1 MTPKYNLVEPPKYPY
16 QTQRDAVSAVA
27 KRVIA
32 GIVVKA
38 KNNRPAS
45 ARDCASVWH
54 NCRGRTSVICT
65 NRRRLVCYRVAET
78 TRGVKMHISNSKRLH
93 CAAAVAASIA
103 FFAGCDPA
111 PVLTGAMPPD
121 VIYHNGNVITGV
133 AGATPAEAVA
143 VLDGRI
149 LRVGSSD
156 ELLPIA
162 SGNTTVIDLAGAT
175 MLPGLFDNHV
185 HADAGRGLLMEW
197 KGGLISKVP
206 DWVREA
212 TTISE
217 LQHALRRESADLGN
231 NQWIVGALSREV
243 WPNVNLP
250 TRADLDEGTT
260 TNPVLLTRGPHTTVL
275 NSMALDLAGIDRSTT
290 FPGGGH
296 IGHDKDGEPNGRL
309 YDSARRLVSKVAPA
323 RDGGQLSDDQAIENL
338 RQLML
343 QFASSGVTNVNV
355 AGVRPDNLRLFQA
368 LYARH
373 GDELPRATLQI
384 RLRPGYDAYDD
395 LDESVRVA
403 IAEMEGLGFVT
414 GFGDERLQIG
424 AIKMSIDGG
433 LSAPAYWSLESY
445 ENRQDYTGA
454 IRIPAEAFY
463 PVARRA
469 HELGWQLGI
478 HTMGDAAVEMV
489 VNELEKILTELPRD
503 DHRHYLHHVAVKP
516 PQETIEK
523 MARLG
528 IGVASQPSFTVG
540 LGSFA
545 VESLAGKR
553 EATMNPTKSLQDAGV
568 WMSWGSDGAPY
579 GPRVTLWAGITR
591 KGWDDRVY
599 GPEEAV
605 SREEAIRLHTWAPA
619 YQTFTEEL
627 TGNIEAGKLAD
638 FTVVGEDIMTME
650 ADRIRYLPILRT
662 IVGGKEIYSS
672 GE

>member
-1 MTPKYNLVEPPKYPY
+1 MGDE
-16 QTQRDAVSAVA
+16 
-27 KRVIA
+27 
-32 GIVVKA
+32 
-38 KNNRPAS
+38 
-45 ARDCASVWH
+45 
-54 NCRGRTSVICT
+54 
-65 NRRRLVCYRVAET
+65 
-78 TRGVKMHISNSKRLH
+78 MHNSKSTGPFLSVFLL
-93 CAAAVAASIA
+93 AAALLS
-103 FFAGCDPA
+103 GCERA
-111 PVLTGAMPPD
+111 PVSMAATPPD
-121 VIYHNGNVITGV
+121 AIYYNGNVISGV
-133 AGATPAEAVA
+133 AGADPAAAVA

-149 LRVGSSD
+149 ISVGSNAD
-156 ELLPIA
+156 LLQIA
-162 SGNTTVIDLAGAT
+162 SESTELIDLEGNT

-212 TTISE
+212 TTIPE
-217 LQHALRRESADLGN
+217 LQEALRRESAVVAKN
-231 NQWIVGALSREV
+231 EWIVGALSREV
-243 WPNVNLP
+243 WPNSSLP

-275 NSMALDLAGIDRSTT
+275 NSMALELAGIDRGTT

-296 IGHDKDGEPNGRL
+296 IGHDEDGEPNGRL
-309 YDSARRLVSKVAPA
+309 YDSARRLVSGVAPSS
-323 RDGGQLSDDQAIENL
+323 DGAQLSDDQAIENL
-338 RQLML
+338 HKLLL

-368 LYARH
+368 LYALH
-373 GDELPRATLQI
+373 GDALPRATLQI
-384 RLRPGYDAYDD
+384 RLYPGYDRYDD

-478 HTMGDAAVEMV
+478 HTMGDAAVKMV

-516 PQETIEK
+516 PQETIAK

-545 VESLAGKR
+545 VESLAGER
-553 EATMNPTKSLQDAGV
+553 EATMNPTKSLLDAGV

-579 GPRVTLWAGITR
+579 GPRVTLWTGITR
-591 KGWDDRVY
+591 KGWDDSIY

-619 YQTFTEEL
+619 YQTFTEDL
-627 TGNIEAGKLAD
+627 TGTIEAGKFAD
-638 FTVVGEDIMTME
+638 FTVVGEDIMTMD

-662 IVGGKEIYSS
+662 IVGGREIFAA
-672 GE
+672 E

>member
-1 MTPKYNLVEPPKYPY
+1 MTYFSAIGKTIP
-16 QTQRDAVSAVA
+16 AVLILWA
-27 KRVIA
+27 
-32 GIVVKA
+32 
-38 KNNRPAS
+38 
-45 ARDCASVWH
+45 
-54 NCRGRTSVICT
+54 
-65 NRRRLVCYRVAET
+65 L
-78 TRGVKMHISNSKRLH
+78 L
-93 CAAAVAASIA
+93 
-103 FFAGCDPA
+103 AGCDY
-111 PVLTGAMPPD
+111 VEVSTGATPPD
-121 VIYHNGNVITGV
+121 VIYHNANVITGV
-133 AGATPAEAVA
+133 SGAYKAEAVA
-143 VLDGRI
+143 ILDGRI
-149 LRVGSSD
+149 VRVGSD
-156 ELLPIA
+156 ADVLRQA
-162 SGNTTVIDLAGAT
+162 SHSTRLIDLEGNT

-185 HADAGRGLLMEW
+185 HANADRPLLMEW

-212 TTISE
+212 TTIPE
-217 LQHALRRESADLGN
+217 LQGALRRESATIADGE
-231 NQWIVGALSREV
+231 WIIGALSREV
-243 WPNVNLP
+243 WPNTSLP

-260 TNPVLLTRGPHTTVL
+260 SNPVLLTRGPHTTVI
-275 NSMALDLAGIDRSTT
+275 NSPALELAGIDRTTT

-296 IGHDKDGEPNGRL
+296 IGHDEDGEPNGRL
-309 YDSARRLVSKVAPA
+309 YDSARRLVSSIAPS
-323 RDGGQLSDDQAIENL
+323 RDADQLSDDQAIENL
-338 RQLML
+338 RQLLL

-355 AGVRPDNLRLFQA
+355 AGVRPDRLRVFQA

-384 RLRPGYDAYDD
+384 RLYPGYDRYDD
-395 LDESVRVA
+395 LEESVRVA
-403 IAEMEGLGFVT
+403 IDEMQGLGFVT

-445 ENRQDYTGA
+445 ENRPDYTGA
-454 IRIPAEAFY
+454 IRIPADAFY

-478 HTMGDAAVEMV
+478 HTMGDGAVEMV
-489 VNELEKILTELPRD
+489 VNELEKILAELPRD

-579 GPRVTLWAGITR
+579 GPRVTLWTGITR

-605 SREEAIRLHTWAPA
+605 TREEAIRLHTWAPA
-619 YQTFTEEL
+619 FQTFTEEL
-627 TGNIEAGKLAD
+627 TGTIEAGKFAD
-638 FTVVGEDIMTME
+638 FTVVGEDIMTMD

-662 IVGGKEIYSS
+662 IVSGRQIYAAD
-672 GE
+672 

>member
-1 MTPKYNLVEPPKYPY
+1 MINFSIKE
-16 QTQRDAVSAVA
+16 
-27 KRVIA
+27 RVLPVLLLLC
-32 GIVVKA
+32 GFV
-38 KNNRPAS
+38 
-45 ARDCASVWH
+45 
-54 NCRGRTSVICT
+54 
-65 NRRRLVCYRVAET
+65 
-78 TRGVKMHISNSKRLH
+78 
-93 CAAAVAASIA
+93 
-103 FFAGCDPA
+103 AGCDSA
-111 PVLTGAMPPD
+111 PVHTGATPPD
-121 VIYHNGNVITGV
+121 VIYHNGNVILGV
-133 AGATPAEAVA
+133 AGAAPAAAVA

-149 LRVGSSD
+149 VRVGSNADLLQLASD
-156 ELLPIA
+156 RSELIDLE
-162 SGNTTVIDLAGAT
+162 GNTL
-175 MLPGLFDNHV
+175 LPGLFDNHV

-212 TTISE
+212 TTIPE
-217 LQHALRRESADLGN
+217 LQGALRRESAGVAKN
-231 NQWIVGALSREV
+231 EWIVGALSREV
-243 WPNVNLP
+243 WPNTNLP
-250 TRADLDEGTT
+250 TRADLDEVST

-275 NSMALDLAGIDRSTT
+275 NSMALDLAGIDRSTS

-296 IGHDKDGEPNGRL
+296 IGHDEDGEPNGRL
-309 YDSARRLVSKVAPA
+309 FDSARRLVSDVAPSSG
-323 RDGGQLSDDQAIENL
+323 GGQLSDDRAIENL

-343 QFASSGVTNVNV
+343 QFASAGITSVNV

-368 LYARH
+368 LYALH
-373 GDELPRATLQI
+373 GAALPRATLQI

-414 GFGDERLQIG
+414 GFGDERLRIG

-433 LSAPAYWSLESY
+433 LSAPAYWSLEAY
-445 ENRQDYTGA
+445 ENRPGYTGA
-454 IRIPAEAFY
+454 LRIPADAFY

-489 VNELEKILTELPRD
+489 VNELEKILAELPRD

-516 PQETIEK
+516 PQETIAK

-545 VESLAGKR
+545 VESLTGER

-579 GPRVTLWAGITR
+579 GPRVTLWTGITR
-591 KGWDDRVY
+591 KGWDGRVY
-599 GPEEAV
+599 GPQEAV
-605 SREEAIRLHTWAPA
+605 SREEALRLHTWAPA
-619 YQTFTEEL
+619 YQTFNEQL
-627 TGNIEAGKLAD
+627 TGTIEVGKVAD
-638 FTVVGEDIMTME
+638 FTVVGEDIMTMD

-662 IVGGKEIYSS
+662 IVGGREIYAVD
-672 GE
+672 

>member
-1 MTPKYNLVEPPKYPY
+1 M
-16 QTQRDAVSAVA
+16 
-27 KRVIA
+27 
-32 GIVVKA
+32 VKLL
-38 KNNRPAS
+38 KPEIILPVLLLLCS
-45 ARDCASVWH
+45 
-54 NCRGRTSVICT
+54 
-65 NRRRLVCYRVAET
+65 L
-78 TRGVKMHISNSKRLH
+78 L
-93 CAAAVAASIA
+93 
-103 FFAGCDPA
+103 AGCDSA
-111 PVLTGAMPPD
+111 PVPRAATPPD

-133 AGATPAEAVA
+133 SSNYHVEAVA

-149 LRVGSSD
+149 VRVGSNAD
-156 ELLPIA
+156 VLRIA
-162 SGNTTVIDLAGAT
+162 SENTEIVDLAGNT

-185 HADAGRGLLMEW
+185 HANAGRGLLMEW

-212 TTISE
+212 TTIPE
-217 LQHALRRESADLGN
+217 LQDALRRESASVAKN
-231 NQWIVGALSREV
+231 EWIVGALSREV
-243 WPNVNLP
+243 WPNTSLP

-275 NSMALDLAGIDRSTT
+275 NSMALDLAGIDHTTT

-296 IGHDKDGEPNGRL
+296 IGHDDDGEPNGRL
-309 YDSARRLVSKVAPA
+309 YDSARRLVTGVAPS
-323 RDGGQLSDDQAIENL
+323 RDGGQLSDDQAIDRL

-343 QFASSGVTNVNV
+343 QFASAGVTNVNV
-355 AGVRPDNLRLFQA
+355 AGVRPDQLRLFQA

-373 GDELPRATLQI
+373 GDSLPRATVQI
-384 RLRPGYDAYDD
+384 RLYPGYDRYDD

-433 LSAPAYWSLESY
+433 LSAPAYWSLEFY
-445 ENRQDYTGA
+445 ENRRDYTGA

-478 HTMGDAAVEMV
+478 HTMGDGAVEMV
-489 VNELEKILTELPRD
+489 VDELEKILTELPRD
-503 DHRHYLHHVAVKP
+503 NHRHYLHHVAVKP

-545 VESLAGKR
+545 VESLAGQR
-553 EATMNPTKSLQDAGV
+553 EATMNPTKSLLDAGV

-579 GPRVTLWAGITR
+579 GPRVTLWTGITR
-591 KGWDDRVY
+591 KGWDDRIY
-599 GPEEAV
+599 GPKEAV

-619 YQTFTEEL
+619 YQTFTEDL
-627 TGNIEAGKLAD
+627 TGTIEAGKFAD
-638 FTVVGEDIMTME
+638 FTVVGEDIMTMD

-662 IVGGKEIYSS
+662 IVGGREIFTA
-672 GE
+672 E

>member
-1 MTPKYNLVEPPKYPY
+1 MTYFSTTGKTIP
-16 QTQRDAVSAVA
+16 AVLIPWA
-27 KRVIA
+27 
-32 GIVVKA
+32 
-38 KNNRPAS
+38 
-45 ARDCASVWH
+45 
-54 NCRGRTSVICT
+54 
-65 NRRRLVCYRVAET
+65 L
-78 TRGVKMHISNSKRLH
+78 L
-93 CAAAVAASIA
+93 
-103 FFAGCDPA
+103 AGCDYVEVSA
-111 PVLTGAMPPD
+111 GATLPD
-121 VIYHNGNVITGV
+121 VIYHNANVITGV
-133 AGATPAEAVA
+133 SGAYKAEAVA
-143 VLDGRI
+143 ILDGRI
-149 LRVGSSD
+149 VRVGSD
-156 ELLPIA
+156 ADVLRQA
-162 SGNTTVIDLAGAT
+162 SHSTRLIDLEGNT

-185 HADAGRGLLMEW
+185 HANADRPLLMEW

-212 TTISE
+212 TTIPE
-217 LQHALRRESADLGN
+217 LQGALRRESATIADGE
-231 NQWIVGALSREV
+231 WIIGALSREV
-243 WPNVNLP
+243 WPNTSLP

-260 TNPVLLTRGPHTTVL
+260 SNPVLLTRGPHTTVV
-275 NSMALDLAGIDRSTT
+275 NSPALELAGIDRTTT

-296 IGHDKDGEPNGRL
+296 IGHDEDGEPNGRL
-309 YDSARRLVSKVAPA
+309 YDSARRLVSSIAPS
-323 RDGGQLSDDQAIENL
+323 RDADQLSDDQAIENL
-338 RQLML
+338 RQLLL

-355 AGVRPDNLRLFQA
+355 AGVRPDRLRVFQA

-384 RLRPGYDAYDD
+384 RLYPGYDRYDD

-403 IAEMEGLGFVT
+403 IDEMQGLGFVT

-445 ENRQDYTGA
+445 ENRPDYTGA
-454 IRIPAEAFY
+454 IRIPADAFY

-478 HTMGDAAVEMV
+478 HTMGDGAVEMV
-489 VNELEKILTELPRD
+489 VNELEKILAELPRD

-579 GPRVTLWAGITR
+579 GPRVTLWTGITR

-605 SREEAIRLHTWAPA
+605 TREEAIRLHTWAPA
-619 YQTFTEEL
+619 FQTFTEEL
-627 TGNIEAGKLAD
+627 TGTIEAGKFAD
-638 FTVVGEDIMTME
+638 FTVVGEDIMTMD

-662 IVGGKEIYSS
+662 IVSGRQIYAAD
-672 GE
+672 

>member
-1 MTPKYNLVEPPKYPY
+1 MTYFSATGKTIP
-16 QTQRDAVSAVA
+16 AVLILWA
-27 KRVIA
+27 
-32 GIVVKA
+32 
-38 KNNRPAS
+38 
-45 ARDCASVWH
+45 
-54 NCRGRTSVICT
+54 
-65 NRRRLVCYRVAET
+65 L
-78 TRGVKMHISNSKRLH
+78 L
-93 CAAAVAASIA
+93 
-103 FFAGCDPA
+103 AGCDY
-111 PVLTGAMPPD
+111 VEVSTGATPPD
-121 VIYHNGNVITGV
+121 VIYHNANVITGV
-133 AGATPAEAVA
+133 SGAYKAEAVA
-143 VLDGRI
+143 ILDGRI
-149 LRVGSSD
+149 VRVGSD
-156 ELLPIA
+156 ADVLRQA
-162 SGNTTVIDLAGAT
+162 SHSTRLIDLEGNT

-185 HADAGRGLLMEW
+185 HANADRPLLMEW

-212 TTISE
+212 TTIPE
-217 LQHALRRESADLGN
+217 LQGALRRESATIADGE
-231 NQWIVGALSREV
+231 WIIGALSREV
-243 WPNVNLP
+243 WPNTSLP

-260 TNPVLLTRGPHTTVL
+260 SNPVLLTRGPHTTVI
-275 NSMALDLAGIDRSTT
+275 NSPALELAGIDRTTT

-296 IGHDKDGEPNGRL
+296 IGHDEDGEPNGRL
-309 YDSARRLVSKVAPA
+309 YDSARRLVSSIAPS
-323 RDGGQLSDDQAIENL
+323 RDADQLSDDQAIENL
-338 RQLML
+338 RQLLL

-355 AGVRPDNLRLFQA
+355 AGVRPDRLRVFQA

-384 RLRPGYDAYDD
+384 RLYPGYDRYDD
-395 LDESVRVA
+395 LEESVRVA
-403 IAEMEGLGFVT
+403 IAEMQGLGFVT

-445 ENRQDYTGA
+445 ENRPDYTGA
-454 IRIPAEAFY
+454 IRIPADAFY

-478 HTMGDAAVEMV
+478 HTMGDGAVEMV
-489 VNELEKILTELPRD
+489 VNELEKILAELPRD

-579 GPRVTLWAGITR
+579 GPRVTLWTGITR
-591 KGWDDRVY
+591 KGWDNRVY

-605 SREEAIRLHTWAPA
+605 TREEAIRLHTWAPA
-619 YQTFTEEL
+619 FQTFTEEL
-627 TGNIEAGKLAD
+627 TGTIEAGKFAD
-638 FTVVGEDIMTME
+638 FTVVGEDIMTMD

-662 IVGGKEIYSS
+662 IVSGRQIYAAD
-672 GE
+672 

>member
-1 MTPKYNLVEPPKYPY
+1 MNYAPCAASRLPYFLVL
-16 QTQRDAVSAVA
+16 ALL
-27 KRVIA
+27 IA
-32 GIVVKA
+32 GC
-38 KNNRPAS
+38 N
-45 ARDCASVWH
+45 
-54 NCRGRTSVICT
+54 
-65 NRRRLVCYRVAET
+65 
-78 TRGVKMHISNSKRLH
+78 
-93 CAAAVAASIA
+93 
-103 FFAGCDPA
+103 PA
-111 PVLTGAMPPD
+111 PVLTGATPPD

-133 AGATPAEAVA
+133 AGAAPVQAVA

-149 LRVGSSD
+149 LRVGSSAD
-156 ELLPIA
+156 LLSMA
-162 SGNTTVIDLAGAT
+162 SDSTRAIDLQGAT
-175 MLPGLFDNHV
+175 LLPGLFDNHV

-212 TTISE
+212 TTIAE
-217 LQHALRRESADLGN
+217 LQDALRRKSATTGPGE
-231 NQWIVGALSREV
+231 WIVGALSREV

-275 NSMALDLAGIDRSTT
+275 NSMALGLAGIDRSTT

-296 IGHDKDGEPNGRL
+296 IGHDEDGEPNGRL
-309 YDSARRLVSKVAPA
+309 YDAARRLVSGVAPSS
-323 RDGGQLSDDQAIENL
+323 GGAQLSDDQAIENL

-343 QFASSGVTNVNV
+343 QFASTGVTSVNV
-355 AGVRPDNLRLFQA
+355 AGVRPADLRLFQM

-373 GDELPRATLQI
+373 GDAIPRATLQI
-384 RLRPGYDAYDD
+384 RLRPGYDVYDD

-403 IAEMEGLGFVT
+403 IAEMESLGFVT

-433 LSAPAYWSLESY
+433 LSAPAYWSLEPY
-445 ENRQDYTGA
+445 ENRAGYTGA

-478 HTMGDAAVEMV
+478 HTMGDGAVAMV
-489 VNELEKILTELPRD
+489 VNELEKILAELPRE

-516 PQETIEK
+516 PQATIET

-545 VESLAGKR
+545 VESLAGER
-553 EATMNPTKSLQDAGV
+553 EATMNPTKSLLDAGV

-579 GPRVTLWAGITR
+579 GPRVTLWTGVTR
-591 KGWDDRVY
+591 MGWDDRVY

-605 SREEAIRLHTWAPA
+605 GREEALRLHTWAPA
-619 YQTFTEEL
+619 YQTFNEHRVGT
-627 TGNIEAGKLAD
+627 IESGKLAD
-638 FTVVGEDIMTME
+638 FTVVGEDFMTMD

-662 IVGGKEIYSS
+662 IVGGREIYS
-672 GE
+672 GH

>member
-1 MTPKYNLVEPPKYPY
+1 MTYFSAIGKTIP
-16 QTQRDAVSAVA
+16 AVLILWA
-27 KRVIA
+27 
-32 GIVVKA
+32 
-38 KNNRPAS
+38 
-45 ARDCASVWH
+45 
-54 NCRGRTSVICT
+54 
-65 NRRRLVCYRVAET
+65 L
-78 TRGVKMHISNSKRLH
+78 L
-93 CAAAVAASIA
+93 
-103 FFAGCDPA
+103 AGCDY
-111 PVLTGAMPPD
+111 VEVSTGATPPD
-121 VIYHNGNVITGV
+121 VIYHNANVITGV
-133 AGATPAEAVA
+133 SGAYKAEAVA
-143 VLDGRI
+143 ILDGRI
-149 LRVGSSD
+149 VRVGSD
-156 ELLPIA
+156 ADVLRQA
-162 SGNTTVIDLAGAT
+162 SHSTRLIDLEGNT

-185 HADAGRGLLMEW
+185 HANADRPLLMEW

-212 TTISE
+212 TTIPE
-217 LQHALRRESADLGN
+217 LQGALRRESATIADGE
-231 NQWIVGALSREV
+231 WIIGALSREV
-243 WPNVNLP
+243 WPNTSLP

-260 TNPVLLTRGPHTTVL
+260 SNPVLLTRGPHTTVI
-275 NSMALDLAGIDRSTT
+275 NSPALELAGIDRTTT

-296 IGHDKDGEPNGRL
+296 IGHDEDGEPNGRL
-309 YDSARRLVSKVAPA
+309 YDSARRLVSSIAPS
-323 RDGGQLSDDQAIENL
+323 RDADQLSDDQAIENL
-338 RQLML
+338 RQLLL

-355 AGVRPDNLRLFQA
+355 AGVRPDRLRVFQA

-384 RLRPGYDAYDD
+384 RLYPGYDRYDD

-403 IAEMEGLGFVT
+403 IDEMQGLGFVT

-445 ENRQDYTGA
+445 ENRPDYTGA
-454 IRIPAEAFY
+454 IRIPADAFY

-478 HTMGDAAVEMV
+478 HTMGDGAVEMV
-489 VNELEKILTELPRD
+489 VNELEKILAELPRD

-579 GPRVTLWAGITR
+579 GPRVTLWTGITR
-591 KGWDDRVY
+591 KGWDNRVY

-605 SREEAIRLHTWAPA
+605 TREEAIRLHTWAPA
-619 YQTFTEEL
+619 FQTFTEEL
-627 TGNIEAGKLAD
+627 TGTIEAGKFAD
-638 FTVVGEDIMTME
+638 FTVVGEDIMTMD

-662 IVGGKEIYSS
+662 IVSGRQIYAAD
-672 GE
+672 

>member
-1 MTPKYNLVEPPKYPY
+1 MYKPLNL
-16 QTQRDAVSAVA
+16 A
-27 KRVIA
+27 KTFPI
-32 GIVVKA
+32 IL
-38 KNNRPAS
+38 
-45 ARDCASVWH
+45 
-54 NCRGRTSVICT
+54 
-65 NRRRLVCYRVAET
+65 LVCAIV
-78 TRGVKMHISNSKRLH
+78 
-93 CAAAVAASIA
+93 
-103 FFAGCDPA
+103 AGCDSMHVTNSTTPA
-111 PVLTGAMPPD
+111 D
-121 VIYHNGNVITGV
+121 SIYYNGNVITGV
-133 AGATPAEAVA
+133 GGAGAAEAVA

-149 LRVGSSD
+149 VSVGSNAEVLARSSENT
-156 ELLPIA
+156 ELVDLQ
-162 SGNTTVIDLAGAT
+162 GNT

-185 HADAGRGLLMEW
+185 HADASRVLLMEW

-212 TTISE
+212 TTIPE
-217 LQHALRRESADLGN
+217 LQVALQRESANVPNGD
-231 NQWIVGALSREV
+231 WIVGALSREV
-243 WPNVNLP
+243 WPNTSLP

-260 TNPVLLTRGPHTTVL
+260 SNPVLLTRGPHTTVL

-309 YDSARRLVSKVAPA
+309 YDSARRLVTGVAPS
-323 RDGGQLSDDQAIENL
+323 RDGGQLSDDQAIEKL
-338 RQLML
+338 RQLLL
-343 QFASSGVTNVNV
+343 QFASTGVTNVNV

-368 LYARH
+368 LYARY
-373 GDELPRATLQI
+373 GDALPRATVQI
-384 RLRPGYDAYDD
+384 RLYPGFDRYDD

-403 IAEMEGLGFVT
+403 IAEMEGLGFIT

-478 HTMGDAAVEMV
+478 HTMGDGAVEMV
-489 VNELEKILTELPRD
+489 VNELEKILTDMPRD

-516 PQETIEK
+516 PQDTIEK

-568 WMSWGSDGAPY
+568 WVSWGSDGAPY
-579 GPRVTLWAGITR
+579 GPRVTLWTGITR
-591 KGWDDRVY
+591 KGWDDNVY

-605 SREEAIRLHTWAPA
+605 SREEAVRLHTWAPA
-619 YQTFTEEL
+619 YQTFTEDL
-627 TGNIEAGKLAD
+627 TGTIETGKFAD
-638 FTVVGEDIMTME
+638 FTVVGEDIMTMD

-662 IVGGKEIYSS
+662 IVSGKEIYSS

>member
-1 MTPKYNLVEPPKYPY
+1 MYKLLQP
-16 QTQRDAVSAVA
+16 
-27 KRVIA
+27 
-32 GIVVKA
+32 
-38 KNNRPAS
+38 
-45 ARDCASVWH
+45 
-54 NCRGRTSVICT
+54 
-65 NRRRLVCYRVAET
+65 ET
-78 TRGVKMHISNSKRLH
+78 ILPVPFLLCSLL
-93 CAAAVAASIA
+93 AAS
-103 FFAGCDPA
+103 DSA
-111 PVLTGAMPPD
+111 PVATDATPPD

-133 AGATPAEAVA
+133 SSNYHAEAVA

-149 LRVGSSD
+149 VGVGSNTD
-156 ELLPIA
+156 LLRTA
-162 SGNTTVIDLAGAT
+162 SEKTEIVDLGGNT

-212 TTISE
+212 TTIPE
-217 LQHALRRESADLGN
+217 LQEALRRESAVVAKN
-231 NQWIVGALSREV
+231 EWIIGALSREV
-243 WPNVNLP
+243 WPNTNLP

-275 NSMALDLAGIDRSTT
+275 NSMALNLAGIDRGTT

-296 IGHDKDGEPNGRL
+296 IGHDGDGEPNGRL
-309 YDSARRLVSKVAPA
+309 YDSARRLVSGVAPSS
-323 RDGGQLSDDQAIENL
+323 DGAQLSDDQAIENL
-338 RQLML
+338 RKLLL

-368 LYARH
+368 LYALH
-373 GDELPRATLQI
+373 GDALPRATLQI
-384 RLRPGYDAYDD
+384 RLYPGYDRYDD

-433 LSAPAYWSLESY
+433 LSAPAYWSLEPY

-478 HTMGDAAVEMV
+478 HTMGDAAVKMV

-516 PQETIEK
+516 PQETMEK

-545 VESLAGKR
+545 VESLAGER

-579 GPRVTLWAGITR
+579 GPRVTLWTGITR
-591 KGWDDRVY
+591 KGWDDRIY

-619 YQTFTEEL
+619 YQTFTEGL
-627 TGNIEAGKLAD
+627 TGTIEVGKFAD
-638 FTVVGEDIMTME
+638 FTVVGEDIMTMD

-662 IVGGKEIYSS
+662 IVGGREIFTA
-672 GE
+672 E